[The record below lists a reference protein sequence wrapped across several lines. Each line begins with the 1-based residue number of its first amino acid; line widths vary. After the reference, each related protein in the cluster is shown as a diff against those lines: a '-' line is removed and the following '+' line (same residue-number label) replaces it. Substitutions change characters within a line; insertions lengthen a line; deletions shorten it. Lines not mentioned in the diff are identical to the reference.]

1 MRVLLEL
8 SNGCLFGFPVS
19 RVAALAA
26 ASPSQLAAV
35 EVSPGGSAL
44 RWDAL
49 DVDLSVAGLLLD
61 SAPPTAAGLARRE
74 ERSGQAHAARAN
86 GARGEAAE
94 QSSDRQLVRDSAPRS
109 TRSPFPAPA
118 PAGSHRTRSS
128 SYIGMVASGVHTSAR
143 IDRRRQA
150 WTYVR
155 LGGAEGARVGV
166 ERTDPRGL

>member
-1 MRVLLEL
+1 MDPRSTNSATQHPMIADEIRAARARDARERSMGLCALSARYDRRAMRVLLEL

-61 SAPPTAAGLARRE
+61 SVGRRQRLQELARLAGTVTSKAKAR
-74 ERSGQAHAARAN
+74 AARAN
-86 GARGEAAE
+86 GAKGGR
-94 QSSDRQLVRDSAPRS
+94 PRKS
-109 TRSPFPAPA
+109 
-118 PAGSHRTRSS
+118 RT
-128 SYIGMVASGVHTSAR
+128 
-143 IDRRRQA
+143 
-150 WTYVR
+150 
-155 LGGAEGARVGV
+155 
-166 ERTDPRGL
+166 